1 MELEVKYQVPYMVR
15 LKDGAECLAMLIK
28 LNKHCGELE
37 RWKRLDNVPRKKRY
51 VDKEDVIAIAVWKEK
66 K

>member
-1 MELEVKYQVPYMVR
+1 MELEVNYQTPYMVR
-15 LKDGAECLAMLIK
+15 LKDGTECMAMLLK
-28 LNKHCGELE
+28 LNSHCGKKEV
-37 RWKRLDNVPRKKRY
+37 WKRLDNVPRKKRY